1 MRTAFIDR
9 TRSRAA
15 RDEVDQQ
22 VARGESSYARLRAGQ
37 DLVIEP
43 ALGAAITDLCG
54 AAEDLAR

>member
-1 MRTAFIDR
+1 MLPAFIDR
-9 TRSRAA
+9 TRSRAVFNEVA
-15 RDEVDQQ
+15 RQ

-37 DLVIEP
+37 ELVIEP